1 MSHHPPTTHRAS
13 SESPTSTSILIAT
26 GDKNTYLV
34 FLVNLAHLDYPF
46 HLLYLFHSAQLLSPV
61 IQAHHVYLNAHIIV
75 HMITHLI
82 VHLIS
87 LTQSSSS
94 FSSS

>member
-1 MSHHPPTTHRAS
+1 MSHHPPPNTHPPTHRAS

-46 HLLYLFHSAQLLSPV
+46 HLLYLFHPAQLLLTV
-61 IQAHHVYLNAHIIV
+61 IQAHAHII
-75 HMITHLI
+75 I
-82 VHLIS
+82 
-87 LTQSSSS
+87 
-94 FSSS
+94 